1 MLHILAGNRDEDIGL
16 VLEAAKSGE
25 AVSWIVPKKARPNDR
40 ALFHLPS
47 LGFAARG
54 VIASEPEQD
63 EPGRYGANVNAVTL
77 LSSAVPLAFVRK
89 NQPEWKWPTYPRSYA
104 TIDGDTETRLE
115 ELLDS
120 YQASFAEPLVE
131 GAAKSVSVTVYERN
145 PIARRQCIARY
156 GARCFVCN
164 FSFGDMYGETAE
176 GFIHVHHLKAVAG
189 AGERKVN
196 PIKDLRPICPNCHA
210 VIHLQNPPLSITEL
224 KLMLKQVRSAVKL

>member
-1 MLHILAGNRDEDIGL
+1 MLHILAGNAAEDIQD
-16 VLEAAKSGE
+16 VLKAAKSGE
-25 AVSWIVPKKARPNDR
+25 ALSWIVPKKARPNDR

-54 VIASEPEQD
+54 VITSVPEQD
-63 EPGRYGANVNAVTL
+63 GPGRYGASVYAVTL

-89 NQPEWKWPTYPRSYA
+89 NHPAWKWPTYPRSYA
-104 TIDGDTETRLE
+104 TIDGDTEARLE
-115 ELLDS
+115 ELLES

-131 GAAKSVSVTVYERN
+131 GAAKAVSVTVYERN
-145 PIARRQCIARY
+145 PIARRQCIAHY
-156 GARCFVCN
+156 GATCFACG
-164 FSFGDMYGETAE
+164 FSFGNVYGETAE

-189 AGERKVN
+189 AVERKVN
-196 PIKDLRPICPNCHA
+196 PVKDLRPICPNCHA